1 MRAYANILLE
11 DDGFENWRNLLA
23 SRSWGE
29 IQDMN
34 FSDVRALYRRHG
46 ILRAFLDRQRYLRE
60 VHAVAVT
67 MKMKIIQLYCS
78 EPEEGMSVKC
88 IDLSGNEL
96 AVVPLHPTTVTALA
110 LRSAVVDALA
120 DDADAASFQI
130 LLPDGRIL
138 NDVDDTEPVHRF
150 LGLGKPAAAFHA
162 DAPAPALAS
171 PPEAAASY
179 APALAFVAP
188 TIVTAAAPAASP
200 TSQDIQT
207 LMSMGFERS
216 KAETTLRAKGC
227 LDSAI
232 ESLLTPAP
240 ASGAPTTAPAGSPPR
255 QDIQILMSMGF
266 ERSKAEA
273 ALRAKG
279 CLDGAIDSLL
289 NPAPAP
295 VASATAPAAALA
307 ASPPIH
313 DVQTLMSI

>member
-1 MRAYANILLE
+1 MPPKVMRAYANILLE
-11 DDGFENWRNLLA
+11 DDGFETWRNLLA

-60 VHAVAVT
+60 VNAVAVT

-78 EPEEGMSVKC
+78 EPEEGVSVKC

-138 NDVDDTEPVHRF
+138 NDVDDTEPVHRL
-150 LGLGKPAAAFHA
+150 LGLSMPAAAFHG

-179 APALAFVAP
+179 APALAP
-188 TIVTAAAPAASP
+188 TTVTAAAPAASP

-216 KAETTLRAKGC
+216 KAE
-227 LDSAI
+227 
-232 ESLLTPAP
+232 
-240 ASGAPTTAPAGSPPR
+240 
-255 QDIQILMSMGF
+255 
-266 ERSKAEA
+266 A

-289 NPAPAP
+289 DPAPAP
-295 VASATAPAAALA
+295 VAPATAPGAALA
-307 ASPPIH
+307 ASPPTL
-313 DVQTLMSI
+313 DVQILMSI

>member
-1 MRAYANILLE
+1 M
-11 DDGFENWRNLLA
+11 G
-23 SRSWGE
+23 
-29 IQDMN
+29 
-34 FSDVRALYRRHG
+34 
-46 ILRAFLDRQRYLRE
+46 
-60 VHAVAVT
+60 
-67 MKMKIIQLYCS
+67 
-78 EPEEGMSVKC
+78 KC

-150 LGLGKPAAAFHA
+150 LGLGKPAAAFHG

-171 PPEAAASY
+171 PPGAAASY
-179 APALAFVAP
+179 APALAVVAP

-240 ASGAPTTAPAGSPPR
+240 ASGAPMTAPAGSPPR
-255 QDIQILMSMGF
+255 QDIQVLMSMGF

-279 CLDGAIDSLL
+279 CLYGAIIYYIDSLL

-295 VASATAPAAALA
+295 VAPATAPAAALA